1 MNLKSYIIG
10 AAIGAIV
17 VGSVLVYTVN
27 HLRNEEKEL
36 MSINSEVK
44 ESANIK
50 EEIKNIEIISSEKVY
65 SEEYKVECY
74 EVIMKNTSGK
84 NLKRV
89 EFSLGD
95 RNI

>member
-10 AAIGAIV
+10 VAIGAIV
-17 VGSVLVYTVN
+17 IGGVCVYTAN
-27 HLRNEEKEL
+27 YLRNEEKEL

-44 ESANIK
+44 ESSNIK
-50 EEIKNIEIISSEKVY
+50 EEIKIIDLISSQKVY
-65 SEEYKVECY
+65 SETYKVECY
-74 EVIMKNTSGK
+74 EVVLKNTSGQ

-89 EFSLGD
+89 EISLGD